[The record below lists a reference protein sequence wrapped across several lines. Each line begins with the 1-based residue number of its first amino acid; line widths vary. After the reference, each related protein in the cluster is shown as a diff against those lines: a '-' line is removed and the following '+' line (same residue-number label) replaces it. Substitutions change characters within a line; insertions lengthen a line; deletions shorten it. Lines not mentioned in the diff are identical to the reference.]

1 MLSQFLSVA
10 DFTFEGG
17 NKTFIRLS
25 NNGAAYWGKKTK
37 GGLGLANHHLKQL

>member
-1 MLSQFLSVA
+1 MISHFLSVA
-10 DFTFEGG
+10 DFAFKGG

-25 NNGAAYWGKKTK
+25 NNGAEHWGKKK